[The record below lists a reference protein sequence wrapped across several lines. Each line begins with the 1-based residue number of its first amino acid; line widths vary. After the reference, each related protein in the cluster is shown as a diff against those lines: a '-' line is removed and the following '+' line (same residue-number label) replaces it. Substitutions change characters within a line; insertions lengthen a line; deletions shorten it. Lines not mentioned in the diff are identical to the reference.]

1 MIHTHR
7 DSEGHMEKVGDLEF
21 QGHTLA
27 SRCWCALFWI
37 PWPKKYECRHQEHRS
52 MIHTYRDS
60 EGHMEKVGDL
70 EFQGHA
76 LTLRCWCA
84 LFWIPWPKEYECRHQ
99 EHLSMIHFLRY
110 TEGHMEKVSDLGFQG
125 HRSITFVIHS
135 YKTYFH
141 DLWTIPVPTRCD
153 LCLQGFFQGS
163 GYFKLANRPV
173 GWLRILSSYH

>member
-1 MIHTHR
+1 MLVYVINQNKNMMMFYNLYSQR
-7 DSEGHMEKVGDLEF
+7 YWRSYRKVGDLEF
-21 QGHTLA
+21 QGH
-27 SRCWCALFWI
+27 
-37 PWPKKYECRHQEHRS
+37 
-52 MIHTYRDS
+52 
-60 EGHMEKVGDL
+60 V
-70 EFQGHA
+70 

-141 DLWTIPVPTRCD
+141 DLCTIPVPTRCD
-153 LCLQGFFQGS
+153 LCLSGFFLGS
-163 GYFKLANRPV
+163 GYFKLAS
-173 GWLRILSSYH
+173 WRIWQF